1 MSDTNVIIHI
11 FPGEAVEEKGTFN
24 NMRRRGLVEFKNYL
38 LTVLGHV
45 GISFPPEKKI
55 YGFGPIITPGD
66 ITHLRDNYSERV
78 NSMRRKI
85 KQPWNAVNFLFYEES
100 PTFRGKVFT
109 DDDDNIF
116 FASHPHI
123 EIPLKLKDMSKK
135 DALKILTKLD
145 APYGSKFQGEE
156 RENCLTAI
164 FNHLP
169 LYYHNDKPVV
179 LSEPGMLRNTLAEL
193 QQGIKP
199 QEEGVAVAAKR
210 GGKRRRKT
218 KRKSRKSKKRRRKKR
233 KTRKKRKSRKKR

>member
-11 FPGEAVEEKGTFN
+11 FPGEAVEEEGTFN
-24 NMRRRGLVEFKNYL
+24 NMRRRGLEEFKNYL

-66 ITHLRDNYSERV
+66 ITQLRDNYSERV

-85 KQPWNAVNFLFYEES
+85 KKPWNAVNFLFYEES

-109 DDDDNIF
+109 DDDDDIF

-233 KTRKKRKSRKKR
+233 KTRRKRKSRKKR

>member
-1 MSDTNVIIHI
+1 MSDTNIIIHI
-11 FPGEAVEEKGTFN
+11 YPGKAVDKEGEFN
-24 NMRRRGLVEFKNYL
+24 KKREQGITSFKEYL
-38 LTVLGHV
+38 LEVLGHA

-55 YGFGPIITPGD
+55 YGFGPIIEEGD
-66 ITHLRDNYSERV
+66 ITHLRDNYGERV
-78 NSMRRKI
+78 NSMRRSI
-85 KQPWNAVNFLFYEES
+85 KQPWTAVNFLFYENS
-100 PTFRGKVFT
+100 PIFRGKVFT
-109 DDDDNIF
+109 DDDDDIF

-169 LYYHNDKPVV
+169 LYYHNNKPVV

-193 QQGIKP
+193 QEGIKP

-210 GGKRRRKT
+210 GGMKRRKT

-233 KTRKKRKSRKKR
+233 KTRRKRKSRKKR

>member
-11 FPGEAVEEKGTFN
+11 FPGEAVEEEGTFN
-24 NMRRRGLVEFKNYL
+24 NMRRRGLEEFKNYL

-66 ITHLRDNYSERV
+66 ITQLRDNYSERV

-85 KQPWNAVNFLFYEES
+85 KKPWNAVNFLFYEES

-109 DDDDNIF
+109 DDDDDIF

-193 QQGIKP
+193 QEGIKS

-233 KTRKKRKSRKKR
+233 KTRRKRKSRKKR